1 MLPKSSITQI
11 PIHSEEWFQ
20 NRLGKFTASK
30 IHLCMKPKGIGE
42 GGLSYIRSRIG
53 EELTGIS
60 SEKDFKTDAMMW
72 GLEHE
77 VESIKRF
84 QQLKQAEF
92 VAVQSLICKPD
103 SRFSCTPDAIWVKSE
118 SSDGL
123 SYEVATYET
132 KSYPTYENH
141 IACAL
146 CETPAQ
152 IKIQD
157 VGAYYQTIMQMDECG
172 ALVGFLGYFN
182 PAFKV
187 GSYRLIEF
195 RKVHLIEEFKLLNQ
209 RKKEMLDI
217 FNKEREVLINL

>member
-1 MLPKSSITQI
+1 MYSGEHYFDSWKLS
-11 PIHSEEWFQ
+11 
-20 NRLGKFTASK
+20 RLGKFTASK

-53 EELTGIS
+53 EELTGVS
-60 SEKDFKTDAMMW
+60 SEKEINTDAMKW

-77 VESIKRF
+77 PASIKIF
-84 QQLKQAEF
+84 QELKQAQF
-92 VAVQSLICKPD
+92 VSVQSLISDPET
-103 SRFSCTPDAIWVKSE
+103 RFGCTPDAVWIKSE

-123 SYEVATYET
+123 SYEVSTYET

-152 IKIQD
+152 IKVQD
-157 VGAYYQTIMQMDECG
+157 VEAYYQTIMQMDECG
-172 ALVGFLGYFN
+172 ALVGYLGYYN
-182 PAFKV
+182 PLFKV

-195 RKVHLIEEFKLLNQ
+195 RKINLVEEFKLLNQ
-209 RKKEMLDI
+209 RKKEIIEI
-217 FNKEREVLINL
+217 FNREREVLINL